1 MAVSAVIDAA
11 MQPGCFFVAPE
22 LHVTWIAARAE
33 TIAWEVFRGRLLDAS
48 QTRLQKSFL
57 SWHLVDSQANE
68 PMISVKLDV
77 HERQIYVTRGFAAYQ
92 WEGFDAGGG
101 VIDSREVVRWQRELV
116 GTITLADFVDLEIV
130 RDELICLIWQ
140 AVVGTSRLPLTS
152 VEAPLP
158 AFTFGQLHYLYQP
171 GANAEAVRALDDW
184 LEHGVNSSCAW
195 CETVKLVEFALRR
208 PQTAHPSRLNTL
220 LGDDRPALAEWK
232 RTLMLSM
239 FNNVSLSPHTHFL
252 EAAIVHVN
260 LSVLLRKVCRHL
272 TAYDLHTFHHRGANY
287 PDALLLDAALRRYVQ
302 QLDGWGELA
311 LGDDADGY
319 SLRRPL
325 RQACV
330 LRRHYEGHL
339 VPDSPTSPGE
349 NARVLPSSHAR
360 VPEEQLAQT
369 TRRHVRLYADE
380 PVGGLFT
387 EGTRRLLAKSVRD
400 LEHMDERVEMGMGL
414 FIDRPL
420 GYGKQVG
427 EPDLTPLLAHEA
439 FSPSIARRRWREL
452 KALCD
457 ELAIPYD
464 AAALDP
470 LFENGPWPAGLPHTE
485 IADCPRPT
493 AALADVRKVAND
505 FVILRTLPGGV
516 ARLLERLSAEI
527 TKPFGMDALP
537 RLCLQ
542 RKNGVL
548 ALYDHDLN
556 LHVELDVDTSKG
568 FISRAGVEWPCAG
581 LRLRQ

>member
-1 MAVSAVIDAA
+1 
-11 MQPGCFFVAPE
+11 
-22 LHVTWIAARAE
+22 
-33 TIAWEVFRGRLLDAS
+33 
-48 QTRLQKSFL
+48 
-57 SWHLVDSQANE
+57 
-68 PMISVKLDV
+68 
-77 HERQIYVTRGFAAYQ
+77 
-92 WEGFDAGGG
+92 
-101 VIDSREVVRWQRELV
+101 
-116 GTITLADFVDLEIV
+116 
-130 RDELICLIWQ
+130 
-140 AVVGTSRLPLTS
+140 
-152 VEAPLP
+152 
-158 AFTFGQLHYLYQP
+158 
-171 GANAEAVRALDDW
+171 
-184 LEHGVNSSCAW
+184 
-195 CETVKLVEFALRR
+195 
-208 PQTAHPSRLNTL
+208 
-220 LGDDRPALAEWK
+220 
-232 RTLMLSM
+232 
-239 FNNVSLSPHTHFL
+239 
-252 EAAIVHVN
+252 
-260 LSVLLRKVCRHL
+260 
-272 TAYDLHTFHHRGANY
+272 
-287 PDALLLDAALRRYVQ
+287 
-302 QLDGWGELA
+302 
-311 LGDDADGY
+311 
-319 SLRRPL
+319 
-325 RQACV
+325 
-330 LRRHYEGHL
+330 
-339 VPDSPTSPGE
+339 
-349 NARVLPSSHAR
+349 
-360 VPEEQLAQT
+360 
-369 TRRHVRLYADE
+369 VRLYADE